1 MASHP
6 LPTARPAVCRHMEAA
21 EVDDRHLSGVHTCSR
36 PLDSTGQHLGQHS
49 CWCGTQF
56 VCSPGWED
64 RTRTLIAYHQQR
76 SATLHQVLA
85 EDRQAR
91 ALRGR

>member
-1 MASHP
+1 
-6 LPTARPAVCRHMEAA
+6 
-21 EVDDRHLSGVHTCSR
+21 
-36 PLDSTGQHLGQHS
+36 
-49 CWCGTQF
+49 